1 MNIRIIG
8 RKEPTEGIV
17 SRLFTAANK
26 GVFEGKYITPYL
38 ESCRWRKC
46 SEELPT
52 ENDYYLVTNGGFVDF
67 EYGCYN
73 EQDEEW
79 QWDHNGKWQY
89 WMPMPN
95 PPKEDT

>member
-1 MNIRIIG
+1 MTNRYPLHHEDAKPLYIEIPQDEYDRIN
-8 RKEPTEGIV
+8 
-17 SRLFTAANK
+17 SRIAD
-26 GVFEGKYITPYL
+26 L
-38 ESCRWRKC
+38 EEERRWRKC